1 MYKERILNKKIEE
14 LNVLKTKLV
23 TRSEEKE
30 EVIKEKI
37 RESLEDIE
45 LILKD
50 FEYIKD
56 EEVDQVEDEENVD
69 IEMFVKRGGYR
80 CDSQFTVEDLEKYND
95 KDEEL
100 LYISVDGTVYDV
112 SESRFWK
119 ESVGG
124 KEASERIFSTVTL
137 ENPESLS
144 EGKVVGTLIE

>member
-1 MYKERILNKKIEE
+1 MYKERILNKKIGE
-14 LNVLKTKLV
+14 LNLLKTRLV
-23 TRSEEKE
+23 SRSDDE

-37 RESLEDIE
+37 RESLDDIE

-50 FEYIKD
+50 FEYIK
-56 EEVDQVEDEENVD
+56 EDEVSKEEDTDID
-69 IEMFVKRGGYR
+69 IEMFVKCGGYR
-80 CDSQFTVEDLEKYND
+80 CDSQFTINDLEKYND

-124 KEASERIFSTVTL
+124 KEANERIFSTASL
-137 ENPESLS
+137 GNPESLA
-144 EGKVVGTLIE
+144 EGKVVGTLVE